1 MLAIFGILRK
11 SFGGFQGPT
20 NLKVLLLLYSH
31 HDGYWTMGCPQ
42 SSNSDS
48 DHSLSEWV
56 LPMDK
61 SSAHT
66 HPALRVVAQTSE
78 AYSLGVKL
86 GLV

>member
-1 MLAIFGILRK
+1 
-11 SFGGFQGPT
+11 
-20 NLKVLLLLYSH
+20 
-31 HDGYWTMGCPQ
+31 MGCPQ

-66 HPALRVVAQTSE
+66 HPALCVVAQTSE